1 MEACQI
7 AQYSAFNFVLQ
18 LRKVTLFILMRKQHE
33 TLSGIGAFQQKLFIF
48 SGNVMLIERNVKREC
63 RAENEVSPPGPA
75 RACVVSTLSDRPRVD
90 SLELEQFIRH

>member
-7 AQYSAFNFVLQ
+7 AQYGAFNFVLQ

-33 TLSGIGAFQQKLFIF
+33 TLSGIGTFQQKLFIF

-63 RAENEVSPPGPA
+63 RLENEVSPPGQA
-75 RACVVSTLSDRPRVD
+75 HACVVSTLSDRLRVD
-90 SLELEQFIRH
+90 FVELKQFIRH